1 MKKIIR
7 LTESDLVR
15 LVKRVI
21 NEQQEDFRK
30 KLEEKGYVLD
40 NNLQSG
46 KLSDIVNKLKKNT
59 GMTDYYY
66 NNKNGVQMVTDGKQ
80 VVFIV
85 APKNIRELGPHEF
98 ESIESYL

>member
-46 KLSDIVNKLKKNT
+46 KLSDIVNKLKKDT
-59 GMTDYYY
+59 GMTNYYY
-66 NNKNGVQMVTDGKQ
+66 NNKNGVQMVTDGKK

-85 APKNIRELGPHEF
+85 APKNIRELGPYEF